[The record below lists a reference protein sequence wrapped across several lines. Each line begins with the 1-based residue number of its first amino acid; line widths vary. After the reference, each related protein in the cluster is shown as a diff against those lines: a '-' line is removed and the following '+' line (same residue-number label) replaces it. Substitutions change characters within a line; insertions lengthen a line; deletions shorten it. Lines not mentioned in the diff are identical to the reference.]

1 MKKSTSNFNNVF
13 SNYIHES
20 TTKERVLVT
29 WLKAWLDS
37 GIIFKREIL
46 SYKIKSNSDFLKKKY
61 VKIDN

>member
-46 SYKIKSNSDFLKKKY
+46 SYKIKSNSDFF
-61 VKIDN
+61 